1 MTAMSHRERVM
12 TALNHQEPDR
22 VPLDIAGTK
31 CTSIHRVVHQNL
43 VRHLGLA
50 PRPACIWDQ
59 MQQAVMPEE
68 DLLTLFDVDTRS
80 IWAGA
85 PDGFTPRDLGP
96 DFYEDEWGVIRRC
109 PPGGFYFDLHKCPFE
124 SGPSLDALEKHPWP
138 DPDDPGRVRGLKERA
153 QYLRNHTDYAVVL
166 NLGATMLHTSQYLR
180 GFEGWFMD
188 LALEP
193 EFMNRML
200 DKILDIHV
208 RTIRNIFRAIG
219 GDAVDVAFIA
229 DDLTTDTG
237 PMFSPEL
244 YREFFKPRTKQIIAA
259 IREFSEAKILYHCC
273 GAAHHYFNDLVE
285 CGVDAINPMQT
296 SAAGMDPASLKAR
309 FGKRVTF
316 WGGIDTRRV
325 LNHGTTGQV
334 REEVRSVIR
343 ALAPGGGYVLN
354 FVHNAQPDVKAEN
367 VVAMVEAAREFGRYP
382 LD

>member
-1 MTAMSHRERVM
+1 MSHRERVM
-12 TALNHQEPDR
+12 AALKHQEADR
-22 VPLDIAGTK
+22 VPLDIAATK

-43 VRHLGLA
+43 VSHLGLP
-50 PRPACIWDQ
+50 PRPACIWDP

-68 DLLTLFDVDTRS
+68 DLLTFFDVDTRS

-96 DFYEDEWGVIRRC
+96 DRYEDEWGVIRRC
-109 PPGGFYFDLHKCPFE
+109 PAGGFYYDLERSPFA
-124 SGPSLDALEKHPWP
+124 SGPSLEALENFPWP

-153 QYLRNHTDYAVVL
+153 DYLRRQTDYAVVL
-166 NLGATMLHTSQYLR
+166 QLGATMLHTSQYLR

-188 LALEP
+188 LALAP

-200 DKILDIHV
+200 DRILDIHV

-237 PMFSPEL
+237 PMFSPAI

-259 IREFSEAKILYHCC
+259 IREFSDARILYHCC
-273 GAAHHYFNDLVE
+273 GAAHHYIDDLVE
-285 CGVDAINPMQT
+285 CGVDAINPVQT
-296 SAAGMDPASLKAR
+296 SAAGMDPGELKKR
-309 FGKRVTF
+309 FGDRITF

-325 LNHGTTGQV
+325 LNHGTPEQV
-334 REEVRSVIR
+334 RDEVRRVIG

-354 FVHNAQPDVKAEN
+354 FVHNAQPDVKPEN

-382 LD
+382 VD